1 MDKPPFA
8 HLAFAAPR
16 VTVETRDDGSLV
28 LRSPEPLETPARHLG
43 EWLLHWAEAKPDTL
57 FLAERDGAGW
67 REITYAEAGR
77 RARAIAGALLRGGYG
92 PDRPVMALSGNSVD
106 QGLLMLGCFL
116 AGVPFAPVSPAYSLL
131 SEDHGKL
138 RHIYELV
145 RPGMVYVEQVAPFER
160 ALAAID
166 LDGVQLVARDPAHDT
181 IAAGDLGGLETFD
194 PGPALEAKLA
204 ELGPDT
210 VAKYLFTS
218 GSTGLPKGVI
228 NTHGMLCANQQMI
241 AQVWPFIHDH
251 PPVLLDW
258 LPWNHTF
265 GGNHDFNLV
274 LRHGGTL
281 YIDGGKPA
289 PGLIEQTVA
298 NLREIAPTI
307 YFNVPAGFAALLPFL
322 EKDDELAAH
331 FFSRLQMI
339 FYAGAALSPDLWER
353 LEALSIR
360 HRGERVILTTA
371 WGSTETSPG
380 CTYAHWP
387 MERAGVIG
395 LPVPGVEIKLVPSG
409 AKQELRIRGPHVTP
423 GYLRRPDLT
432 ADAFDEEDFYR
443 IGDAGRLADPEHPE
457 AGIVFDGRVAE
468 DFKLSSGTWVHAGAV
483 RIAALSACSP
493 LLQDAVVC
501 GHDRDFVALLAWPN
515 VAACK
520 EVCPDPQANDDMA
533 KLLACPEVVAR
544 IRAGLGAHNDEAEG
558 TSARIARLMLMA
570 EPPSVDANEI
580 TDKGYINQAAALD
593 RRVALVERLY
603 AARPDEE
610 VIVA

>member
-1 MDKPPFA
+1 
-8 HLAFAAPR
+8 
-16 VTVETRDDGSLV
+16 
-28 LRSPEPLETPARHLG
+28 
-43 EWLLHWAEAKPDTL
+43 
-57 FLAERDGAGW
+57 
-67 REITYAEAGR
+67 
-77 RARAIAGALLRGGYG
+77 
-92 PDRPVMALSGNSVD
+92 
-106 QGLLMLGCFL
+106 
-116 AGVPFAPVSPAYSLL
+116 
-131 SEDHGKL
+131 
-138 RHIYELV
+138 
-145 RPGMVYVEQVAPFER
+145 
-160 ALAAID
+160 
-166 LDGVQLVARDPAHDT
+166 
-181 IAAGDLGGLETFD
+181 
-194 PGPALEAKLA
+194 
-204 ELGPDT
+204 
-210 VAKYLFTS
+210 
-218 GSTGLPKGVI
+218 
-228 NTHGMLCANQQMI
+228 
-241 AQVWPFIHDH
+241 
-251 PPVLLDW
+251 
-258 LPWNHTF
+258 
-265 GGNHDFNLV
+265 
-274 LRHGGTL
+274 
-281 YIDGGKPA
+281 
-289 PGLIEQTVA
+289 
-298 NLREIAPTI
+298 
-307 YFNVPAGFAALLPFL
+307 
-322 EKDDELAAH
+322 
-331 FFSRLQMI
+331 
-339 FYAGAALSPDLWER
+339 
-353 LEALSIR
+353 
-360 HRGERVILTTA
+360 
-371 WGSTETSPG
+371 
-380 CTYAHWP
+380 